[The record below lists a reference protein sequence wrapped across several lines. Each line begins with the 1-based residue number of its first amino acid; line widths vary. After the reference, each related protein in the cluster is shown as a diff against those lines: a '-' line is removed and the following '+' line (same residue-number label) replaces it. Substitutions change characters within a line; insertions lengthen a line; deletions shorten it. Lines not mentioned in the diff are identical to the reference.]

1 MKKTFISSTDFF
13 TDTRS
18 HHNSHTCVISRA
30 PFAMLLPVL
39 LLRQRR
45 QWKNAYESRVCDGH
59 GEKVQ
64 SAIAASCTRSAFY
77 RITWSPS
84 SHRRALLMT
93 FRPPNVPHI
102 QMQCWPATQIK
113 SVAAITTARA
123 MCPDWSSH
131 RIIWRSGNMSPLQ
144 TDSSISSWVQTVSN
158 WMEWRLRRW
167 AKIPVYRQPPTVP
180 FPVAI
185 RVALDFVN
193 RLLR

>member
-1 MKKTFISSTDFF
+1 MKKTFISFIDFL

-18 HHNSHTCVISRA
+18 HHISHTCIISRA

-45 QWKNAYESRVCDGH
+45 QWKHAYRSQVCD

-64 SAIAASCTRSAFY
+64 SAIFASCTRSAFY
-77 RITWSPS
+77 RITWSRS
-84 SHRRALLMT
+84 SHRRALVMT
-93 FRPPNVPHI
+93 FRPTNVPHI
-102 QMQCWPATQIK
+102 QMQCWPPTQIK
-113 SVAAITTARA
+113 SVAAITTAQA
-123 MCPDWSSH
+123 ICPDWSS
-131 RIIWRSGNMSPLQ
+131 RQIIWRSGNMNPLQ
-144 TDSSISSWVQTVSN
+144 TGSSISSWVQTVSN
-158 WMEWRLRRW
+158 WMEWRLPRW

-180 FPVAI
+180 FPVVI